1 MFWHITGK
9 TLTNM
14 GKTILLVEDEVLI
27 AVDRAEF
34 LERNGYL
41 VTTAINGKQAIEKVN
56 SGARIDLIL
65 MDINL
70 GKGMDGTQAAE
81 VILKEHDIPVVF
93 LSNYT
98 EAEVVKKT
106 DKVRSYGYVV
116 KNSGDTVLLT
126 SIKMAFRL
134 YESQK
139 ELKEREVKLQIALDE
154 KERIEKQLLQ
164 EQDNFIKIFSAA
176 PVGLLLLD
184 ENSIVSKSNKAV
196 SKLVLRDPAEIIGK
210 RAGGGLG
217 CIHSMETPDGCG
229 FSESCPDCVLRK
241 SVEDVLKDGTSVHGA
256 LVNPTLL
263 IDGEYQEHWLVVSA
277 EPVDLNGTRNVIV
290 AVEDISDKKRIQ
302 SALDESQHFVR
313 RILDATPNLIYTY
326 DLKEKK
332 NTYTNREVLDFLGY
346 TPEHIKK
353 MGASLFASIL
363 HPDDAGKVDG
373 HHSKFHSSEETE
385 VLEVEYRMKRA
396 DGQWRWLRSRDV
408 LFSRDE
414 YGKARQILGSAE
426 DITERK
432 RMEEALKHALNEKD
446 VLLQE
451 LQHRVKNTLAIISG
465 LIGLEV
471 NRTTE
476 DHVKNVLQSMR
487 DRIASLAKL
496 YEMLYRSGMDMN
508 EIRLNE
514 YIKEIATSLLNSY
527 KPEKEQISLQLDLK
541 EMYIDVRRAIPVG
554 LIVNEI
560 MTNSIKHAFNSDHE
574 GYIRVGLVNS
584 DGRVIIDV
592 EDNGNRL
599 QLQSYPD
606 GSKSLGLVLVKIL
619 TEQISGTLES
629 NIDKGTRFRITFPV

>member
-1 MFWHITGK
+1 MTS
-9 TLTNM
+9 M

-27 AVDRAEF
+27 AADRADL
-34 LERNGYL
+34 LERNGFL
-41 VTTAINGKQAIEKVN
+41 IITAISGTQAIEKVA

-70 GKGMDGTQAAE
+70 GKGIDGVQAAE
-81 VILKEHDIPVVF
+81 IILKEHDIPVVF

-98 EAEVVKKT
+98 EAEIVKKT
-106 DKVRSYGYVV
+106 DRVVSYGYIV
-116 KNSGDTVLLT
+116 KDSGDTVLLT

-134 YESQK
+134 YESQR
-139 ELKEREVKLQIALDE
+139 ELKEREGKLKIALAE
-154 KERIEKQLLQ
+154 KERIEEQLIQ
-164 EQDNFIKIFSAA
+164 EQNNFIKIFSAA

-184 ENSIVSKSNKAV
+184 ENSIISKTNKAV
-196 SKLVLRDPAEIIGK
+196 SNLVLRDPGDIIGK

-217 CIHSMETPDGCG
+217 CVHSMETPDGCG

-241 SVEDVLKDGTSVHGA
+241 SVEEALKDGTSVHGA
-256 LVNPTLL
+256 VVNPTLL
-263 IDGEYQEHWLVVSA
+263 IDGMLQERWLMVSA
-277 EPVDLNGTRNVIV
+277 EPVELNGTRNVIV
-290 AVEDISDKKRIQ
+290 AVEDISDKKNVQR
-302 SALDESQHFVR
+302 ALDESQHFIR

-332 NTYTNREVLDFLGY
+332 NTYTNREVLEFLGY
-346 TPEHIKK
+346 SPENIKK
-353 MGASLFASIL
+353 MGAKLFASLL
-363 HPDDAGKVDG
+363 HPDDAGVVNG
-373 HHSKFHSSEETE
+373 HHARFHTSNENE
-385 VLEVEYRMKRA
+385 VHEIEYRMKRS

-414 YGKARQILGSAE
+414 KGQAQQILGSAE

-432 RMEEALKHALNEKD
+432 KMEEDLKRALEEKD
-446 VLLQE
+446 ILLQE

-471 NRTTE
+471 NRTSETQ
-476 DHVKNVLQSMR
+476 VKNVLQSMR

-496 YEMLYRSGMDMN
+496 YDMLYRSAKDMK

-514 YIKEIATSLLNSY
+514 YIREIATSLLKSY
-527 KPEKEQISLQLDLK
+527 KPDKEQVSLQLELD
-541 EMYIDVRRAIPVG
+541 EMHIDIRRAIPIG

-560 MTNSIKHAFNSDHE
+560 ITNSLKHAFNADHQ
-574 GYIRVGLVNS
+574 GFIRVGLVSKNKH
-584 DGRVIIDV
+584 VTIDV

-599 QLQSYPD
+599 QLASYPD

-619 TEQISGTLES
+619 TEQISGQLES
-629 NIDKGTRFRITFPV
+629 NIDKGTRFRITFPVGEN